1 MFYLENVPEA
11 NPTIR
16 DSNDKEEGDSGIDA
30 NSQGSCS
37 SADLKSKEKRKDK
50 KKKKTNT
57 ATKTNDSH
65 NRSKAGS
72 SKSNDHPESPKSDK
86 NHDNKSK
93 QNLSIRKGLVFES
106 TKSPADRD
114 DFEATGNEVYVS
126 NKKSKQNFEETS
138 PQSNKSSTSPK
149 QSTKRDEGWKEVI
162 RKSSVQAVSTAE
174 SGVKKVSVPL
184 NAISRVIGRGGSNIN
199 AIRGA
204 TGAHIEVE
212 KQSKGQ
218 GERIITI
225 K

>member
-1 MFYLENVPEA
+1 MHGESS
-11 NPTIR
+11 IR
-16 DSNDKEEGDSGIDA
+16 NGDHADKEEGDSGIDA

-37 SADLKSKEKRKDK
+37 SNDIKPNDKRKDK
-50 KKKKTNT
+50 KKKKGNLSSKNT
-57 ATKTNDSH
+57 SPT
-65 NRSKAGS
+65 SKAGS
-72 SKSNDHPESPKSDK
+72 SKSQTVIEVAVNKRSEK
-86 NHDNKSK
+86 NSENNKK
-93 QNLSIRKGLVFES
+93 PLADLRNSIIFEP
-106 TKSPADRD
+106 TKNPANRD
-114 DFEATGNEVYVS
+114 DFEATGNENYVS
-126 NKKSKQNFEETS
+126 NKKKMHTSFENEV
-138 PQSNKSSTSPK
+138 QVKVSSTSPK
-149 QSTKRDEGWKEVI
+149 QSSKREEGWKEVV